1 LKEIFM
7 ISPKRRELE
16 QWNALLQ
23 HLHTMAKD
31 TSTPA
36 GIKAVVAEG
45 IRLLERKLA
54 ADQDR

>member
-1 LKEIFM
+1 M